1 MLGFLNIYIIYFQ
14 HLNFALEAS
23 QPPWSSVPLGSAR
36 PGRACVRGVAACG
49 WRCSMCLCDAAFL
62 TAPGRDGE
70 MPGEALV
77 IGVSGA
83 RALEVV
89 PEAAALA
96 AALRVAF

>member
-1 MLGFLNIYIIYFQ
+1 
-14 HLNFALEAS
+14 
-23 QPPWSSVPLGSAR
+23 
-36 PGRACVRGVAACG
+36 
-49 WRCSMCLCDAAFL
+49 MCLCDAAFL

-70 MPGEALV
+70 MLGEALV

-96 AALRVAF
+96 AVLRVAF